1 MSHSEGNC
9 KLNLLRLV
17 TLYLDPTP
25 KSTPDWT
32 VQSDDTDVRIIRSWE
47 IDGKLRLLLGAV
59 LPLKCL
65 PDLDAAN
72 SIVVPEYARN
82 AAETAIETY
91 AHLVSIGE
99 MCNCSISSPTPW
111 VALLSEDDE
120 ARKWLESTN
129 GILQTTRA
137 ETKFR
142 FPISPEQL
150 KALLPDRLEG
160 AALLAEALAQSNP
173 AGRFNEFIR
182 VFEHAF
188 RTSSVPLVRPLCAFL
203 SGNGQGYSKDEVHN
217 WITIVRHQ
225 TRHADLKNQPT
236 FLLSADVRP
245 YIPRVQQAA
254 FDVLFNK
261 ATWHD
266 TNSKRRSLW
275 APMAFVANEHGDQM
289 VIAQGSTPTIQ
300 AQLIDGFGSYPIDL
314 SAHISPVPAHWW
326 CKLADK
332 RTAEQAM
339 AQQDGP
345 ANGIQPIR
353 SETNQTSSAAGSC
366 RSPDH

>member
-9 KLNLLRLV
+9 KLSLLRLV
-17 TLYLDPTP
+17 TLYLDPAP
-25 KSTPDWT
+25 KSAPDWT
-32 VQSDDTDVRIIRSWE
+32 VQSDDTQLKIIRSWE

-59 LPLKCL
+59 VPLIRL

-72 SIVVPEYARN
+72 SIVVPKYARN

-91 AHLVSIGE
+91 AHLISIGE
-99 MCNCSISSPTPW
+99 MCRCSISSPTPW

-129 GILQTTRA
+129 GILQNTRA
-137 ETKFR
+137 ENTFR
-142 FPISPEQL
+142 FPILAEQL

-188 RTSSVPLVRPLCAFL
+188 RTSSAPLVQPLSDFL
-203 SGNGQGYSKDEVHN
+203 SGNRQGYSKDEVHN
-217 WITIVRHQ
+217 WITVIRHQ
-225 TRHADLKNQPT
+225 TRHADLKNQPK
-236 FLLSADVRP
+236 FLMSANVRP

-261 ATWHD
+261 ANWHH
-266 TNSKRRSLW
+266 TNPKRRSLW

-289 VIAQGSTPTIQ
+289 VIRQGSTPTIE

-314 SAHISPVPAHWW
+314 SAHISPIPANWW
-326 CKLADK
+326 YKLAEK
-332 RTAEQAM
+332 HTAE
-339 AQQDGP
+339 G
-345 ANGIQPIR
+345 
-353 SETNQTSSAAGSC
+353 
-366 RSPDH
+366 